1 MAKLQEYRYHFCSLK
16 YHPCTFRLSVCVNM
30 YVHTHLL
37 YIAFHKCTKYTL
49 DHNYFHACGYFG
61 SYLTRSADQ
70 SLIDNEYNFIVIVRP
85 HEVIC
90 YGTSSCGGSFE
101 VVSLSNCCTHGIG
114 PVGFSFQT
122 GEYEGCKLIVYLSTV
137 SLCMYFIYMVYSFF
151 LLFFPLSVA
160 CMIV

>member
-1 MAKLQEYRYHFCSLK
+1 MCK
-16 YHPCTFRLSVCVNM
+16 V
-30 YVHTHLL
+30 
-37 YIAFHKCTKYTL
+37 YTRS
-49 DHNYFHACGYFG
+49 YFHACGYFG

-70 SLIDNEYNFIVIVRP
+70 SLIDNDYNFIVIARP

-122 GEYEGCKLIVYLSTV
+122 GEYEGCKLCPLGKQYSTIIVYLSIV